1 MKFSM
6 TGQENGD
13 LLIQVTALAG
23 FTVSIYIRER
33 KKFIVLTTDTYRFV
47 LIINYECIHT
57 RHRKFHMNRTSFKRS
72 NS

>member
-1 MKFSM
+1 MAKAHIAFSM

-47 LIINYECIHT
+47 LIINYECIH
-57 RHRKFHMNRTSFKRS
+57 S
-72 NS
+72 NCTK